1 MTYYTPTNIEDLEK
15 LKKIINQKKD
25 IKKLR
30 LNNKI
35 LKTTQNYDLADQ
47 YAPITKLQEK
57 QTEVIKQG
65 QDDQKQAFETLKAIT
80 APTTQDETLESIEGP
95 SEDEDTPNIFSMDG
109 DISDKISALLN
120 EDNTHAKFKFTKEN
134 FNNYKVNE
142 NPFKIIDNKI
152 ELNDLEFE
160 ITPLFLQLFMR
171 SNKADFTQLSDE
183 EKEALVEVVD
193 YAGGLGRDVKS
204 NLYKALKFVEESQYQ
219 NIEGQ
224 GTSFVFLSSDPNN
237 LVERLEVLVG
247 ESFAGNKNAYREAS
261 AILAELLRMEEI
273 TNTEYDKG
281 MRLFTDTHQD
291 TSTIYQT
298 LNISHQEI
306 STIYQTLNMKRV

>member
-1 MTYYTPTNIEDLEK
+1 MTYYTPNNIEDLEK
-15 LKKIINQKKD
+15 LKNIINQKKD
-25 IKKLR
+25 IKKQR

-35 LKTTQNYDLADQ
+35 LKTTQNYDLAEQ

-65 QDDQKQAFETLKAIT
+65 QDDHKEALDTLKAIT

-95 SEDEDTPNIFSMDG
+95 SEDEDTQNIVSMDG
-109 DISDKISALLN
+109 DISDNISALLN
-120 EDNTHAKFKFTKEN
+120 KDNTHARFKFTKEN

-152 ELNDLEFE
+152 KFNDLEFE

-183 EKEALVEVVD
+183 EKEALVEFVD

-204 NLYKALKFVEESQYQ
+204 NLYKALKFIEDFQHQ
-219 NIEGQ
+219 NIEGE
-224 GTSFVFLSSDPNN
+224 GTSFIFLSSDPNT

-261 AILAELLRMEEI
+261 AILAELLRMNEL
-273 TNTEYDKG
+273 TSTEYEKG
-281 MRLFTDTHQD
+281 M
-291 TSTIYQT
+291 
-298 LNISHQEI
+298 NIFI
-306 STIYQTLNMKRV
+306 K

>member
-1 MTYYTPTNIEDLEK
+1 
-15 LKKIINQKKD
+15 
-25 IKKLR
+25 
-30 LNNKI
+30 
-35 LKTTQNYDLADQ
+35 
-47 YAPITKLQEK
+47 
-57 QTEVIKQG
+57 
-65 QDDQKQAFETLKAIT
+65 
-80 APTTQDETLESIEGP
+80 
-95 SEDEDTPNIFSMDG
+95 MDG

-152 ELNDLEFE
+152 KFNDLEFE
-160 ITPLFLQLFMR
+160 ITPFFFNCL
-171 SNKADFTQLSDE
+171 SGNKTDFTQLSDE
-183 EKEALVEVVD
+183 EKEALVEFVE

-204 NLYKALKFVEESQYQ
+204 NLYKTVKYIKESQYQ

-224 GTSFVFLSSDPNN
+224 GTTFIFLSSDPNT

-273 TNTEYDKG
+273 TNTEYEKG
-281 MRLFTDTHQD
+281 MNVF
-291 TSTIYQT
+291 I
-298 LNISHQEI
+298 I
-306 STIYQTLNMKRV
+306 

>member
-15 LKKIINQKKD
+15 LKNIINQKKD

-30 LNNKI
+30 LNKKI
-35 LKTTQNYDLADQ
+35 LKTTQNYDLAEQ

-65 QDDQKQAFETLKAIT
+65 QDDQKQAFETIKAIT
-80 APTTQDETLESIEGP
+80 APTIQDETLESIEGP
-95 SEDEDTPNIFSMDG
+95 SEDEDTPNLFSIDG

-120 EDNTHAKFKFTKEN
+120 EDNTHTKFKFTKEN

-152 ELNDLEFE
+152 KFNNLEFE
-160 ITPLFLQLFMR
+160 ITPLFLQLFM
-171 SNKADFTQLSDE
+171 SGNKADFTQLSNE
-183 EKEALVEVVD
+183 EKEALVEFVD

-204 NLYKALKFVEESQYQ
+204 NLYKALKFIEDFQHQ
-219 NIEGQ
+219 NIEGE
-224 GTSFVFLSSDPNN
+224 GTSFIFLSSDPNT

-273 TNTEYDKG
+273 TNTEYEKG
-281 MRLFTDTHQD
+281 MKIF
-291 TSTIYQT
+291 IGY
-298 LNISHQEI
+298 
-306 STIYQTLNMKRV
+306 